1 MSNRV
6 RVLLDDPALHR
17 RERGQRLPA
26 RQPRGGLLQR
36 QAGACEHVA
45 DQRRD
50 VAAAH
55 ARLAAHDFLP
65 PPKKRL
71 IRSHMTD
78 QNSEPAF
85 SGSLAG
91 GGATLRE
98 GPPAAAVAGG
108 GPPCTG
114 PAGAS
119 CGPAPAAS
127 PATAGMPAG
136 GGVSAAGAAALDA
149 AAAASGAVPAS
160 G

>member
-71 IRSHMTD
+71 MRSHMTD
-78 QNSEPAF
+78 QNREPAL
-85 SGSLAG
+85 SGSLSGG

-108 GPPCTG
+108 GPPWTG
-114 PAGAS
+114 PEGAS
-119 CGPAPAAS
+119 LGPVGGRS
-127 PATAGMPAG
+127 AG
-136 GGVSAAGAAALDA
+136 GASVAVAALDA
-149 AAAASGAVPAS
+149 AALASRAGPAPR